1 MHTCRYPHIFHDA
14 SHGTTVARRS
24 VTCALAA
31 LLTLAAPATGGI
43 GVALAE
49 PYVPIV
55 DVAEVVLVPQ
65 NAPAFWPPE
74 KTMSISR
81 KKVLIGE
88 QKALDIALTDLGIK
102 AESCGEIEIDF
113 EEEESPAIYEV
124 EFVHGT
130 IAHEYKIDAFTGKIC
145 DHERDILDDTFTII
159 RRQD

>member
-1 MHTCRYPHIFHDA
+1 MRTCRYPHIFHDA

-31 LLTLAAPATGGI
+31 LLTLAAPAAG
-43 GVALAE
+43 GVALAD
-49 PYVPIV
+49 PTIP
-55 DVAEVVLVPQ
+55 VADGAEIVLVSQ

-74 KTMSISR
+74 KTMNISR
-81 KKVLIGE
+81 TKVLIGE